1 MTDHRP
7 GPTSPPRVPG
17 SIPLLGHAL
26 SLWRDPLGFV
36 TSLRAHGD
44 LVRVDLGLMPIYV
57 ATSHDLVHEITVA
70 QARSFEKGRFFDR
83 LRPLAGNGLANADG
97 ETHRRHRRMVQ
108 PMFSADRIADYSAMM
123 SRQAEAM
130 ADSWTPGQ
138 VVDIEQA
145 MADYSIETLAATL
158 FSTDI
163 GLPAVEAVRTNLPVL
178 LKTLLMRAVSPK
190 ALDRLPIRANREF
203 DAAAARLRAVIDD
216 VVAHARTTGPRDR
229 SDLLTLLLA
238 AQDAD
243 SGTGLTD
250 TEVRDE
256 LSTIMFAGA
265 ETTATALAWVFHELA
280 GRPDA
285 EEQIAAEVR
294 DVVGDRAVT
303 VADVPRLPAIRR
315 ALDEVLRLHGVP
327 LLMRR
332 TTAPVRLGIHELPP
346 GTEVAFSLYAL
357 HRDPAVYEHPDLFD
371 PDRWLP
377 ERRAAIARH
386 QFIPFGAGN
395 RKCIADQ
402 FVWTEATIAI
412 ATVLQRW
419 RLSPAPGHTPKE
431 VASAV
436 VHADRLPMVVH
447 PRG

>member
-1 MTDHRP
+1 
-7 GPTSPPRVPG
+7 
-17 SIPLLGHAL
+17 
-26 SLWRDPLGFV
+26 
-36 TSLRAHGD
+36 
-44 LVRVDLGLMPIYV
+44 MPIYV

>member
-1 MTDHRP
+1 MTVDRSGPSSTSRAP
-7 GPTSPPRVPG
+7 GA
-17 SIPLLGHAL
+17 IPLLGHAL

-36 TSLRAHGD
+36 TSLRTHGD

-57 ATSHDLVHEITVA
+57 ATSHDLVHEITVT

-108 PMFSADRIADYSAMM
+108 PMFSADRIADYSTMM
-123 SRQAEAM
+123 SRHAQAM

-203 DAAAARLRAVIDD
+203 DAAAAQLRAVIDD

-285 EEQIAAEVR
+285 EEQIAAEIR
-294 DVVGDRAVT
+294 DVIGDRVVT

-332 TTAPVRLGIHELPP
+332 TTAPVRLGSHELPP

-386 QFIPFGAGN
+386 HFIPFGAGN

-419 RLSPAPGHTPKE
+419 QLAPAPGHTPKE

-436 VHADRLPMVVH
+436 VHPDRLPMIVH
-447 PRG
+447 SRG